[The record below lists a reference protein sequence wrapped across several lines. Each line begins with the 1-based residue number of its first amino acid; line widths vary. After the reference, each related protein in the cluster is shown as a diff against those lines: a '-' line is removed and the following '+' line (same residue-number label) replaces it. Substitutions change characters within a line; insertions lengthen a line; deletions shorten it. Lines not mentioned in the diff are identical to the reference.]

1 MSTASLSLVVWW
13 SAMSSGSVVPRP
25 AEVFRS
31 FVRELARSP
40 QGPDM
45 VGRLR
50 QGHEPDRHGW
60 CRHPAHAYR
69 WERYPTLRLADLVE
83 GTDP

>member
-60 CRHPAHAYR
+60 CPHPAHAYR